1 LASSAPSGGGGKI
14 DLHEGISIV
23 PYSRLWFFEGFYMT
37 LQRDYDHYMLI
48 HFLFY
53 FLSAFKEDLAT
64 YHTHY
69 SHIYPRGLLDES
81 FKMIFF

>member
-1 LASSAPSGGGGKI
+1 
-14 DLHEGISIV
+14 
-23 PYSRLWFFEGFYMT
+23 MT

-53 FLSAFKEDLAT
+53 FLSALKGDLAT

-81 FKMIFF
+81 FKMIFFKKKKKLVHNSIYTLTLTQMF